1 MDRVTVERV
10 AMVQAHILDATLKT
24 SESSTLSVPEQDR
37 LLAQSCAEACDLLRD
52 WLGSGWFGQVRPA
65 DDGLLADA
73 VPTAEQFTQFL
84 GPIFEDVLNHAAQ
97 AGITI
102 EMSGLRDARVK
113 VAGLARRYRRM
124 KRRELFDAAE
134 ERVGALRDDVC
145 QAATRLREMLR
156 AGEEP
161 DPQAEQVRQ
170 KARRAL
176 RKVKN
181 FLPAMALTVAGAML
195 GVGPH
200 QMAQSV
206 SEWGHEAARVVVVHH
221 IADLAQPTVRVTPP
235 RIGPQVH

>member
-10 AMVQAHILDATLKT
+10 AMVQAHILEATLQT
-24 SESSTLSVPEQDR
+24 SENSTLSVPEQDR

-84 GPIFEDVLNHAAQ
+84 GPVFEDALNHAAQ

-102 EMSGLRDARVK
+102 GVSSLQDARVK

-124 KRRELFDAAE
+124 KRLELFDAAE
-134 ERVGALRDDVC
+134 QRVGALRDEVC
-145 QAATRLREMLR
+145 QVATRLREMLR
-156 AGEEP
+156 AGAEP
-161 DPQAEQVRQ
+161 GPQAEQLRQ
-170 KARRAL
+170 KAQRAL

-181 FLPAMALTVAGAML
+181 FLPAVALTVAGAML

-206 SEWGHEAARVVVVHH
+206 SEWGHDAARVVVVLH
-221 IADLAQPTVRVTPP
+221 IADLAQPTVRITPP

>member
-10 AMVQAHILDATLKT
+10 AMVQAHILDTTLRT
-24 SESSTLSVPEQDR
+24 SGHSTLPVPEQDR

-65 DDGLLADA
+65 DDGLLVDA

-84 GPIFEDVLNHAAQ
+84 GPIFEDALNHTAR

-102 EMSGLRDARVK
+102 DVLDLQDARVK
-113 VAGLARRYRRM
+113 VAALARRYRRM
-124 KRRELFDAAE
+124 RRRELFEAAQQ
-134 ERVGALRDDVC
+134 RVEALSAEVC

-156 AGEEP
+156 AGQEP
-161 DPQAEQVRQ
+161 GPGAEQLRHRAQRVLKKVR
-170 KARRAL
+170 
-176 RKVKN
+176 N
-181 FLPAMALTVAGAML
+181 FLPAVALTVAGAML

-206 SEWGHEAARVVVVHH
+206 SAWGHEAASVVVVHH
-221 IADLAQPTVRVTPP
+221 IADLAQPAVRVAPP
-235 RIGPQVH
+235 RAGPQVH